1 MMVAKHAPRDADE
14 PVALQIQLAGRSLGQ
29 VRRRLRL
36 VRHHL
41 DDVLADRVRAL
52 PPPGRDGYFIRSV
65 PSHLVPQLRGELDG
79 WLVVERQC
87 YQRHY
92 LPMADR
98 AFDDWWNGFSAK
110 TRSTLA
116 RKEKRLAREL
126 GGDMSVRS
134 YRTPAE
140 VATFMEIAGPLS
152 ERTYQARLLDAGLPT
167 DDAGKARALA
177 LAEAG
182 DMRCFLL
189 FARDRAIAYLYMPV
203 ESGVLIYG
211 FLGYDP
217 DFSALSPGTV
227 LHIEAMRRLFA
238 EQRFRLFDFTEGDG
252 AHKAQFGRGSVE
264 CVDLVVLRRS
274 IRNRAALLSM
284 RALDQVAERGKAL
297 LERTGLR
304 ARVAALFR
312 R

>member
-1 MMVAKHAPRDADE
+1 MTGTKDAPPDADE
-14 PVALQIQLAGRSLGQ
+14 PVGLPIQIAGRSLGQ

-36 VRHHL
+36 VRYHL
-41 DDVLADRVRAL
+41 DDVLADRLQAL

-65 PSHLVPQLRGELDG
+65 PLHLVPQLRGELSG
-79 WLVVERQC
+79 WLVVERQR
-87 YQRHY
+87 YRRHY

-98 AFDDWWNGFSAK
+98 TFEDWWAGFSAK

-126 GGDMSVRS
+126 GEGMAIRS

-140 VATFMEIAGPLS
+140 IATFMEIAGALS
-152 ERTYQARLLDAGLPT
+152 ERTYQARLLQAGLPT
-167 DDAGKARALA
+167 GAEGVSRALA
-177 LAEAG
+177 FAEA
-182 DMRCFLL
+182 DEIRCALL
-189 FARDRAIAYLYMPV
+189 FAGDRAVAYLYMPV
-203 ESGVLIYG
+203 EHGVLIYG

-217 DFSALSPGTV
+217 EFAALSPGTV

-264 CVDLVVLRRS
+264 CADLIVLRRS
-274 IRNRAALLSM
+274 LRNRAALLVI
-284 RALDQVAERGKAL
+284 RTLDIVAEGGKAV

-304 ARVAALFR
+304 ARASALFR